1 MKKLYNL
8 KLLIPVLLFVG
19 FNQSCTDLD
28 EELFSQVT
36 PENYFKT
43 EEELITGLGEA
54 YTQLYNIGSHN
65 NFMSCNEVS
74 SDEIMIPQRGQDWF
88 DGGVWLRQHRHEWTI
103 EEPHLNNAW
112 NVLYGGI
119 NTCNRL
125 IAQFEDLGNPV
136 TDPFIAELK
145 VLRGLWYYWA
155 LDMFGNVPLAV
166 DFKDTEPPA
175 TSSRADVYNFIVGQL
190 ETEVP
195 KLSRAVDGT
204 TYGRINYFAGQAIL
218 AKLYLNAE
226 VFKGSAEWS
235 KAEAAC
241 NEIINSGFYSLTSDY
256 FENFNR
262 ENSGSSELIFAVP
275 YDQIFA
281 GGFNISQ
288 MTLHY
293 GSQDTWNLQ
302 AQPWNGYCTLQEFYN
317 SYDDSDLRKGE
328 YGNQKVRGNF
338 HAGPQ
343 FASDGV
349 TPILDSGAEPGDPN
363 GEPLEFTPEINEH
376 FPNTLRQAGARV
388 GKYEFYEGGQPS
400 LDNDF
405 PIFRLGDILLMK
417 AEALWYQDNGSS
429 EALALVNQIRE
440 RAGAEPFDQLTPED
454 LLAERGREMF
464 FENHRRTDLV
474 RFGAFGNEWDFKPAS
489 EGFRNLFPIPRQQID
504 ANPKLVQNS
513 GY

>member
-1 MKKLYNL
+1 MKKLYIL
-8 KLLIPVLLFVG
+8 KFLIVALFIAT

-28 EELFSQVT
+28 EELFSEVT
-36 PENYFKT
+36 PDNFFKT
-43 EEELITGLGEA
+43 DEELIAGLGAA
-54 YTQLYNIGSHN
+54 YTSLYSIGSHN
-65 NFMSCNEVS
+65 TFMSCNEVS

-88 DGGVWLRQHRHEWTI
+88 DGGVWLRQHRHEWTV

-112 NVLYGGI
+112 NTIYGGI
-119 NTCNRL
+119 NNCNRL
-125 IAQFEDLGNPV
+125 IAQFEDLGNPS

-166 DFKDTEPPA
+166 DFKETEPPA
-175 TSSRADVYNFIVGQL
+175 TSSRAEVYNFLVGEL

-195 KLSRAVDGT
+195 KLTKDVNGS
-204 TYGRINYFAGQAIL
+204 TYGRVHYYVGQSIL
-218 AKLYLNAE
+218 AKLYLNAGI
-226 VFKGSAEWS
+226 FAGKDEWS

-241 NEIINSGFYSLTSDY
+241 NEIINSGIYSLESDY
-256 FENFNR
+256 FTNFNR
-262 ENSGSSELIFAVP
+262 DNSGSSENIFAVP
-275 YDQIFA
+275 YDEIFA

-293 GSQDTWNLQ
+293 GSQGTWNLT

-317 SYDDSDLRKGE
+317 SYDDNDLRKGE
-328 YGNQKVRGNF
+328 YGNQKVRSNF

-349 TPILDSGAEPGDPN
+349 TPILDGGAEANDPD
-363 GEPLEFTPEINEH
+363 GETLVFTPEINEH

-388 GKYEFYEGGQPS
+388 GKFEFVSGGQPS
-400 LDNDF
+400 LSNDF
-405 PIFRLGDILLMK
+405 PIFRYGDILLMK
-417 AEALWYQDNGSS
+417 AEALWQQDNGSA
-429 EALALVNQIRE
+429 EALALVNQIRA
-440 RAGAEPFDQLTPED
+440 RSGADAFDQLTPED

-464 FENHRRTDLV
+464 FENHRRNDLV
-474 RFGAFGNEWDFKPAS
+474 RFGAFGDEWDFKPTS
-489 EGFRNLFPIPRQQID
+489 EPFKTLFPIPRQQID
-504 ANPKLVQNS
+504 ANPKLTQNQ

>member
-1 MKKLYNL
+1 MKKLYIL
-8 KLLIPVLLFVG
+8 KFLIVAIFIAT

-28 EELFSQVT
+28 EELFSEVT
-36 PENYFKT
+36 PDNFFKT
-43 EEELITGLGEA
+43 DEELIAGLGAA
-54 YTQLYNIGSHN
+54 YTSLYSIGSHN
-65 NFMSCNEVS
+65 TFMSCNEVS

-112 NVLYGGI
+112 NTIYGGI
-119 NTCNRL
+119 NNCNRL
-125 IAQFEDLGNPV
+125 IAQFEDLGNPS

-166 DFKDTEPPA
+166 DFKQEEPPP
-175 TSSRADVYNFIVGQL
+175 TSPRAEVYNFIVSEL
-190 ETEVP
+190 ESEVP
-195 KLSRAVDGT
+195 KLTRDVNGS
-204 TYGRINYFAGQAIL
+204 TYGRVHFYVGQAIL

-226 VFKGSAEWS
+226 IFSGKEEWA
-235 KAEAAC
+235 KAQAAC
-241 NEIINSGFYSLTSDY
+241 NEIINSGIYSLESDY
-256 FENFNR
+256 FTNFNR
-262 ENSGSSELIFAVP
+262 DNSGSAENIFAVP
-275 YDQIFA
+275 YDEIFA

-293 GSQDTWNLQ
+293 GSQDTWNLT

-317 SYDDSDLRKGE
+317 SYDDDDLRKGE
-328 YGNQKVRGNF
+328 FGNQKVRGNF

-349 TPILDSGAEPGDPN
+349 TPIIDGGAEAGDPD
-363 GEPLEFTPEINEH
+363 GEPLVFTPEINEH

-388 GKYEFYEGGQPS
+388 GKFEFVNGGQPS
-400 LDNDF
+400 LSNDF
-405 PIFRLGDILLMK
+405 PIFRYADIMLMK
-417 AEALWYQDNGSS
+417 AEALWQQNNGDP
-429 EALALVNQIRE
+429 EALALVNQVRA
-440 RAGAEPFDQLTPED
+440 RAGLDGFDQLTPED

-464 FENHRRTDLV
+464 FENHRRNDLV
-474 RFGAFGNEWDFKPAS
+474 RFGAFGDEWDFKPAS
-489 EGFRNLFPIPRQQID
+489 EGFKTLFPIPRQQID
-504 ANPKLVQNS
+504 ANPKLTQNQ